1 MATVWARR
9 ARVARTNAERVDR
22 TVNLGSFGLVGLLPG
37 ANVAAK
43 RTAAWGILAI
53 TNTCRAAVAATKTRL
68 ARITVD
74 ARVGCFRYCSLARS
88 AQLAGGL
95 ANN

>member
-1 MATVWARR
+1 MAAVWARS
-9 ARVARTNAERVDR
+9 ARVACTNAESVDR
-22 TVNLGSFGLVGLLPG
+22 AVNLGSFGLVGLLPG

-43 RTAAWGILAI
+43 RTATWRVLAVSY
-53 TNTCRAAVAATKTRL
+53 TGRATVAATKTRL